1 MHASLSAVRRF
12 RSIIAV
18 AAILLPGCG
27 APVGTAIV
35 VGVMAADAA
44 HYYGI
49 GPDGK
54 TPMARAPAPDPTRSV
69 NAQDCT
75 QPVDPEAGNL
85 MCR

>member
-75 QPVDPEAGNL
+75 QPVDFSAGNL
-85 MCR
+85 LCR